1 MHRKYYRPASKTD
14 VVMRMHATYFSASDE
29 AWCTADE
36 ALRQTGELGSDPR
49 TRKGALLIQHHHD
62 VFP

>member
-29 AWCTADE
+29 A
-36 ALRQTGELGSDPR
+36 LRQTSELGSDPR